1 MIYNI
6 YGLAVNSDFPLF
18 GKAISTCGEHD
29 ITVRFETFLERF
41 NTSSKCFMQWY
52 LPEGELWL
60 SFSKIDG
67 GYLLRFNELADFFV
81 SNDGKKIICI
91 PEHNIP
97 SNTIRHLLLDQ
108 VIPLVINLKGKEALH
123 ASAVFTPKGVFAF
136 TGITGSG
143 KSTVVGSFL
152 SEGYPLMSDD
162 CLVLL
167 EKNKGIYA
175 IPAYPGLRLWDDA
188 LSHLF
193 GENGAHGSVAHYT
206 DKRRVEIEKR
216 LETHCTEPQPL
227 RRLYS
232 IAEPIEAERKTDIII
247 EHLSPRESFMA
258 LVRCVFRL
266 DITDNNMLT
275 RQFHFLERVVS
286 QVSVRRLIFPR
297 NFNLLPAVREAILND
312 LKDLD
317 N

>member
-29 ITVRFETFLERF
+29 ITVRFETFLENF
-41 NTSSKCFMQWY
+41 DASPKCFMQWY

-136 TGITGSG
+136 TGKTGSG
-143 KSTVVGSFL
+143 KSTLAGGFVNM
-152 SEGYPLMSDD
+152 GYQLMSDD
-162 CLVLL
+162 CLVLF
-167 EKNKGIYA
+167 EKDGNIYGV
-175 IPAYPGLRLWDDA
+175 PAYPGLRLWESV
-188 LSHLF
+188 LSYLF
-193 GENGAHGSVAHYT
+193 GNNGVHKSVAHYT
-206 DKRRVEIEKR
+206 TKQRVCIERIPRAYCAENK
-216 LETHCTEPQPL
+216 PL
-227 RRLYS
+227 RVVYIVAPPS
-232 IAEPIEAERKTDIII
+232 ETEEKTDIVV
-247 EHLSPRESFMA
+247 EQLSPRDSFMELIKYA
-258 LVRCVFRL
+258 FRL
-266 DITDNNMLT
+266 DITDRNMLT
-275 RQFHFLERVVS
+275 RQFHFLKRVAS
-286 QVSVRRLIFPR
+286 IVSVRRLIFPR
-297 NFNLLPAVREAILND
+297 DFNLLPAVREAILSD
-312 LKDLD
+312 LQDLD